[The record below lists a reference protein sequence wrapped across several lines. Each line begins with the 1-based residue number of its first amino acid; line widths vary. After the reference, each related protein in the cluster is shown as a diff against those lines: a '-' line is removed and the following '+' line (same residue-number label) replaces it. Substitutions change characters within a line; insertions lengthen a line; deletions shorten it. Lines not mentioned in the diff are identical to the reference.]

1 MLQPRHLNNFNH
13 PFNIYVP
20 SAPFVTFHRTST
32 RPLCFAFGPANL
44 SSQAHAAGLE
54 LVTPPRQR
62 VTASSSCSLAAA
74 TTLSIPAILHGAP
87 NQEWEWCFI
96 HGGTNKLDGQR
107 KSALATR
114 ESEKSCRSSSAAVGG
129 HGHILL
135 RQPPPPQ
142 YRADVP
148 TSRSHVSIIS
158 WLIHLQYVIPYCCQM
173 LTIVALLFRLQL
185 LQRI

>member
-1 MLQPRHLNNFNH
+1 MWLIKNLLIWIFCILMLQPRHLNNFNH

-54 LVTPPRQR
+54 LVTPPRQH
-62 VTASSSCSLAAA
+62 VTASSSCSLTAA
-74 TTLSIPAILHGAP
+74 TTLSVPAIPNGAP

-96 HGGTNKLDGQR
+96 RGGANKLDGQR

-114 ESEKSCRSSSAAVGG
+114 ERARRAVG
-129 HGHILL
+129 H
-135 RQPPPPQ
+135 PPP
-142 YRADVP
+142 RLVAMGK
-148 TSRSHVSIIS
+148 SSCGNLRHHNIE
-158 WLIHLQYVIPYCCQM
+158 QM
-173 LTIVALLFRLQL
+173 SPPPGHMYQSLVDWFIYSM
-185 LQRI
+185 